1 MTWTTHTV
9 FNQPHPLSNSNLFL
23 SDTPLGEALSRE
35 GADGMG
41 NGWRQSAASWAAPS
55 RWNWGGSP
63 TLNRLNCCATMPV
76 ACAWMRFAFIL
87 PGTC

>member
-35 GADGMG
+35 GA
-41 NGWRQSAASWAAPS
+41 GWDREWLASVGRQLGSAES
-55 RWNWGGSP
+55 
-63 TLNRLNCCATMPV
+63 L
-76 ACAWMRFAFIL
+76 
-87 PGTC
+87 